1 MTRNKSSFTCHKP
14 NHIIN
19 CKQSQQKWTPKS
31 NAKLITQL
39 ARSARKLMLGLA
51 LDYVFLI
58 EKEVACIA
66 NQKITTFIIG
76 QCR

>member
-1 MTRNKSSFTCHKP
+1 
-14 NHIIN
+14 
-19 CKQSQQKWTPKS
+19 
-31 NAKLITQL
+31 
-39 ARSARKLMLGLA
+39 MLGLA

-76 QCR
+76 QCRLSKEIQDYFG